1 MSRQKYIH
9 NRYNSSS
16 KTQTS
21 IQVGL
26 FAKKSFQ
33 TKYTWL
39 QRCVD
44 KPKLL
49 TQSCAE
55 LTFAFRAKHSRT
67 SCAIISHKKSVIIKP
82 FSNNCLTWH
91 WQSSRNNMQKLI
103 ATSGSMPTSH
113 RWRRY
118 LQHTYT
124 GLSKNWHFLKL
135 HNSFGG
141 KLVWQQCLLNQTFSL
156 YHKND
161 ATFRISRSNFWAP
174 QITNSKA
181 LLPTLSQNYRNGHC
195 HFGTPCVSVSGGKSA
210 ARTKHKRE
218 VTKKIARR
226 GLI

>member
-1 MSRQKYIH
+1 MGPLGPRAPSRIAG
-9 NRYNSSS
+9 S
-16 KTQTS
+16 
-21 IQVGL
+21 L
-26 FAKKSFQ
+26 F
-33 TKYTWL
+33 TPL
-39 QRCVD
+39 C
-44 KPKLL
+44 
-49 TQSCAE
+49 
-55 LTFAFRAKHSRT
+55 
-67 SCAIISHKKSVIIKP
+67 
-82 FSNNCLTWH
+82 
-91 WQSSRNNMQKLI
+91 RNYI

-141 KLVWQQCLLNQTFSL
+141 KLMWQRCLLNQTFSL

-161 ATFRISRSNFWAP
+161 ATFRISHSNFWAP

-218 VTKKIARR
+218 VTKKIAAWLHR
-226 GLI
+226 LIISSCPSVHKTQLLIAIKTTWPYVPGTVEIPDITP